1 MYIPLWAFS
10 MNPINCFDFDGV
22 IYYGKDSP
30 GVFPGPN
37 DILITGRSFEERDK
51 TIAWCEKFGIHN
63 QIYFSQVPEHLKTR
77 EISGYHKA
85 LTLRELLK
93 THRIEK
99 FFEDDERQK
108 EIIEA
113 LVPEVKVVHLVHNL
127 TRK

>member
-1 MYIPLWAFS
+1 MV
-10 MNPINCFDFDGV
+10 INTFDFDGV
-22 IYYGKDSP
+22 IYFGKDSP
-30 GVFPGPN
+30 GVRPGPN
-37 DILITGRSFEERDK
+37 DILITGRSFQEREK
-51 TIAWCEKFGIHN
+51 TVAWCGRFGIHN

-85 LTLRELLK
+85 MTLREILK
-93 THRIEK
+93 TTKVAIH
-99 FFEDDERQK
+99 FEDDPIQK